1 MFDLDNKQNC
11 FIYGAGEQARI
22 VTKMLNEIYDI
33 QVESFIV
40 SDVTNNPQKI
50 EDIPV
55 IGIECLD
62 SFEKD
67 ARIIIAVSLIFV
79 EEIEQQ
85 LFHRGFLNV
94 HSCAPDYDFDYELR
108 TAYFT
113 NAMEQ
118 KGKNFIRLAASS
130 QAGKQM
136 DVTSR
141 FQVFLARSHKDKV
154 ADYTKYFTCYPY
166 VVPVQ
171 AGAAMT
177 DLQLEAL
184 QDCTG
189 EHISEKNGD
198 YCELSVLYWA
208 WKNRS
213 SDYMGLC
220 HYRRWFEIDESKLC
234 GIVENQIDVVLP
246 IPGVQLPSNQEK
258 WKQYHD
264 EKEWDIMCQ
273 MTQIL
278 YPEYSETV
286 LAYGKMHMHYKYN
299 MFIAKKEIF
308 NQYCQWIFSI
318 LFAIEGHYKTNHI
331 QVEGRYLGYI
341 AENLTSI
348 FFIHNY
354 NQYVVAHEKVLFV
367 DQTGRK

>member
-1 MFDLDNKQNC
+1 MFNLDNKQNC

-22 VTKMLNEIYDI
+22 VKKILNEIYSI

-40 SDVTNNPQKI
+40 SDIMTNPK
-50 EDIPV
+50 EVEGVSV
-55 IGIECLD
+55 IGIDCLA

-67 ARIIIAVSLIFV
+67 ARIIIAVSLQFV

-85 LFHRGFLNV
+85 LLNRGFLNV
-94 HSCAPDYDFDYELR
+94 YSCAPDYDFDYELR

-113 NAMEQ
+113 KVMEQ
-118 KGKNFIRLAASS
+118 KGEKYSRLTASD
-130 QAGKQM
+130 QVGKKI
-136 DVTSR
+136 DERSC

-154 ADYTKYFTCYPY
+154 ADYTKYFTRYPY

-177 DLQLEAL
+177 DLQLEVL

-213 SDYMGLC
+213 SNYMGLC
-220 HYRRWFEIDESKLC
+220 HYRRWFEIDELKLFQ
-234 GIVENQIDVVLP
+234 IVDNQIDVVLP
-246 IPGVQLPSNQEK
+246 IPGIQLPSNQEK

-264 EKEWDIMCQ
+264 GKEWDIMCQ
-273 MTQIL
+273 MTLKL

-318 LFAIEGHYKTNHI
+318 LFAIEEHYKKNHI

-354 NQYVVAHEKVLFV
+354 NKYVIAHEKVLFV

>member
-1 MFDLDNKQNC
+1 MFDLNNKEDC

-22 VTKMLNEIYDI
+22 VKKILNEIFSI
-33 QVESFIV
+33 QVQAFIV
-40 SDVTNNPQKI
+40 SDITVNPMKV
-50 EDIPV
+50 EEIPV
-55 IGIECLD
+55 IGVNQMD
-62 SFEKD
+62 SFERTI
-67 ARIIIAVSLIFV
+67 RIVIAISLQFV
-79 EEIEQQ
+79 EEIEQ
-85 LFHRGFLNV
+85 LLLDKGFVNV
-94 HSCAPDYDFDYELR
+94 YSCAPDYDFDYELR
-108 TAYFT
+108 TAYFKK
-113 NAMEQ
+113 MREQ
-118 KGKNFIRLAASS
+118 NQESFLLLKADNVQMK
-130 QAGKQM
+130 QKDMGKQ
-136 DVTSR
+136 V
-141 FQVFLARSHKDKV
+141 QVFLARSHKDKV

-177 DLQLEAL
+177 DLQLEEL
-184 QDCTG
+184 QDCSG

-213 SDYMGLC
+213 FDYMGLC
-220 HYRRWFEIDESKLC
+220 HYRRWFEIDEPKLNK
-234 GIVENQIDVVLP
+234 IVENQIDVVLP

-273 MTQIL
+273 MTQKL

-308 NQYCQWIFSI
+308 HQYCQWIFSI
-318 LFAIEGHYKTNHI
+318 LFAIEEHYKKNHI

-354 NQYVVAHEKVLFV
+354 NKYVVAHEKVLFV